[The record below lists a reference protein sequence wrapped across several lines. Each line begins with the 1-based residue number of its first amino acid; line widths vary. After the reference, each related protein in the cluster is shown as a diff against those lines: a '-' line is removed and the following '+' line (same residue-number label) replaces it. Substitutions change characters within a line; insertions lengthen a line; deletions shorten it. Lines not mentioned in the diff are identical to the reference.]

1 MRTDL
6 LAMASAFFLAT
17 VAAELLGA
25 TNLGTALTF
34 GVLAFALVLVW
45 SIVRRP

>member
-1 MRTDL
+1 MRIDL
-6 LAMASAFFLAT
+6 LAMAIVVAVAT

-45 SIVRRP
+45 TIVRRP